1 MNIFHKKLLNLCL
14 ANCSR
19 YVSNFAMLSRLLGA
33 PTVFTQGCSPNVLET
48 SRSSNCV
55 LQGVFCKV
63 FLKILQ
69 NSQEISCLLESLVQ
83 VFFCE
88 IWEIF
93 YKHLFHT
100 SCSCFWNCLLLPNIT
115 IYLIF
120 YSSWRLDCL
129 KPDYWSF
136 KVLSFLPFD
145 VFISIRKMMK

>member
-1 MNIFHKKLLNLCL
+1 MNIFHKKLLNICL
-14 ANCSR
+14 VNCSR
-19 YVSNFAMLSRLLGA
+19 NVSNFAMPSRLLGA
-33 PTVFTQGCSPNVLET
+33 PTVFSRGCSVN
-48 SRSSNCV
+48 
-55 LQGVFCKV
+55 QV

-100 SCSCFWNCLLLPNIT
+100 SCSCFWNCLLLPDIT